1 METVYTIE
9 IGGECMRVEEII
21 LMLQR
26 NVMFALTM
34 TIIVGL
40 IIFLGYRFIYLKKFG
55 GSKRLSTKQWVV
67 FVLFTLYVVTVCT
80 LTLLNRGANYGGSSN
95 LSLFS
100 SYREAWYNFSLRGWQ
115 YIYFNILMFVPLGFL
130 LPLIHKRFVTIGWT
144 LLAAL
149 VFTAFIEI
157 MQYLTSFGIFEL
169 DDLFNNVLGALIGF
183 GLVKVLMV
191 KNWWKRI
198 MYLMPLLLVV
208 GLSAGMFTYYEQKE
222 FGNLPIVPVNN
233 VKMKD
238 VRVTTSIS
246 LHDDPLVANVYRAP
260 SMSKGEAKQFAFDFF
275 RNMELD
281 TSNIEII
288 GYQNEANYR
297 YHGEPSYFIWLHFLD
312 GTYEL
317 TDFSSFD
324 IELADTDEAT
334 IKMKLKEYGVTIPE
348 QAKFERTDTGRYQ
361 WVVDQLQTA
370 DQLIDGTITAD
381 YYKDGTVKR
390 INHQIVTYEKVKEVN
405 VKSVQQAYEELLD
418 GKFKLFN
425 RNIRE
430 LDIQQVEL
438 GYVLDSKGFYQPVHV
453 FSGTIDGASADILV
467 PALN

>member
-1 METVYTIE
+1 
-9 IGGECMRVEEII
+9 
-21 LMLQR
+21 
-26 NVMFALTM
+26 MFALTM
-34 TIIVGL
+34 TFIVGL
-40 IIFLGYRFIYLKKFG
+40 IIFLGYRFLYLKMFG

-115 YIYFNILMFVPLGFL
+115 YIYFNILMFVPFGFL

-222 FGNLPIVPVNN
+222 FGNLPIVPANN

-246 LHDDPLVANVYRAP
+246 VHDGPLVANVYRAP
-260 SMSKGEAKQFAFDFF
+260 SMSKAEAKQFAFDFF

-297 YHGEPSYFIWLHFLD
+297 YNGDPSYFIWLHFLD

-324 IELADTDEAT
+324 IELADTEEAT

-361 WVVDQLQTA
+361 WVVEQLQMS
-370 DQLIDGTITAD
+370 DQLIDGFITAD
-381 YYKDGTVKR
+381 YFEDGTVKR

-425 RNIRE
+425 RNIQE
-430 LDIQQVEL
+430 IDIQQVEL

-453 FSGTIDGASADILV
+453 FSGTINGESADILI